1 MHFLYILNR
10 KKIRV
15 TIIYLPVKCKLF
27 NSYIEL
33 MLFCINMP
41 RLTCLND
48 LWQLKE
54 YQVVGRMMPRPR
66 DRTPALYQMK
76 IFAPDM
82 CTAKSRFWYFV
93 SQLKKMKKTQGE
105 ILQCKEVNQI
115 FITSVMACLVWIY
128 LMGTT
133 FICTRMQ

>member
-1 MHFLYILNR
+1 MPT
-10 KKIRV
+10 K
-15 TIIYLPVKCKLF
+15 
-27 NSYIEL
+27 
-33 MLFCINMP
+33 INMISSSVT
-41 RLTCLND
+41 TCFYP

-76 IFAPDM
+76 IFAPDK

-115 FITSVMACLVWIY
+115 FITSAMACLVWIY
-128 LMGTT
+128 QIGCRYDIHLYRDVVIIFLM
-133 FICTRMQ
+133 